1 MEEGAGSKDAVQ
13 RSALADASTAVLFSA
28 SGSFA
33 SEVVAVERLASLPRP
48 DEGQLVAGA
57 NVYVR
62 SHGPARLVSAPSPA
76 GFCQVEYPDSSTD
89 EVPKEAIL
97 FTQERLF
104 LNQHLQFSARTA
116 QVIDRKGAG
125 LDKKGPIW
133 RMGEMKGALPG
144 GLDKKG
150 PVLDKKDPVWRMGC
164 MKFALPGVGLK

>member
-97 FTQERLF
+97 FTQETPSSPY
-104 LNQHLQFSARTA
+104 FSRRTL
-116 QVIDRKGAG
+116 RSSSNAG
-125 LDKKGPIW
+125 LGICSPEGRSSRLEFLGTAFDAPSRQTSTASAVRRIPLLSL
-133 RMGEMKGALPG
+133 R
-144 GLDKKG
+144 
-150 PVLDKKDPVWRMGC
+150 
-164 MKFALPGVGLK
+164 